1 MESLTDHQQ
10 LRLTIALKL
19 GQLQREGLKQLS
31 FQQVEETLLKWKWK
45 RHRPLSLSEAVND
58 VLSLT
63 GEEIVAFLSR
73 QAIID
78 GQKLTISEFE
88 DIIGGM
94 RE

>member
-1 MESLTDHQQ
+1 MENLNDSQQ

-31 FQQVEETLLKWKWK
+31 YAQVEETLVKWKWRK
-45 RHRPLSLSEAVND
+45 HRPLSLSEAVND

-63 GEEIVAFLSR
+63 GEEIVAFLSK

-78 GQKLTISEFE
+78 AQQLTISEFE
-88 DIIGGM
+88 DIIGG
-94 RE
+94 